1 MVSRNIKNIVTE
13 SFWMAIDAIRKN
25 KLRSSLTLLGISI
38 GVFSVIGVMTA
49 IRTLESSIA
58 SGLNVFATNTFVI
71 QKYPEVNFGSNREYR
86 KRKNIDFSQYQKF
99 KSRSIL
105 PILVSVLEGSSVRNV
120 RYKDR
125 IVKNY
130 VDLIGGD
137 DGTIRFYNTYI
148 SDGRNFIEDDI
159 HFKRNVCVLG
169 MDVVDRLFPF
179 EDPISK
185 KIKVDGLD
193 YFVIGVTE
201 RQGEAFGQSKDNFIA
216 IPISTYL
223 ERFSEKWTTLSIHVE
238 SSSESTFE
246 KTKDEAIG
254 LMRSIRKVKPED
266 DNDFEVWR
274 AFTPSELLPQL
285 SYFGINA
292 DEQIDQLTDPLQDSF
307 ENAVSE
313 AANATNVIPSL
324 ADTVA
329 LGQKGL
335 KSLANKLEAQS
346 KSVNSLVNKMNDLNR
361 KITEGTNL
369 LKDAMT
375 YGPLSLDAHLIGPD
389 LQLRSNSEFVDAVD
403 RALSDATDPNR
414 PTFGPPAA
422 KDIAA
427 SQGSIEAALRGEA
440 PIVQNTTMWFG
451 IVLTIQAE
459 NKTALG
465 NQMNTIA
472 NFLSIDDSPIDLD
485 KTDQLTNLFG

>member
-1 MVSRNIKNIVTE
+1 MGSRSLKNIVNE

-71 QKYPEVNFGSNREYR
+71 QKYPEISFGSNREYR

-99 KSRSIL
+99 KSRSTL
-105 PILVSVLEGSSVRNV
+105 PILVSVLEGTSVRNV
-120 RYKDR
+120 RYKDK

-137 DGTIRFYNTYI
+137 DGTIRFYNTYL
-148 SDGRNFIEDDI
+148 SDGRNFIDDDI
-159 HFKRNVCVLG
+159 HFGRNVCVLG

-185 KIKVDGLD
+185 KIKIDGLE

-223 ERFSEKWTTLSIHVE
+223 ERFSDKWTTLSIHVE

-266 DNDFEVWR
+266 DNDFEVVTNTEMIEQFSGFTSGVKLFALCVSVIALVVAGIGIMNIMLVSVTERIKEIGIRKAIGATKKDILTQFLMEAVFLSEFGGIVGIIMGIVGGNMVAIIFNIPAVIPIDWAVIGLVVCSAIGIGFGIYPAWR
-274 AFTPSELLPQL
+274 AAQL
-285 SYFGINA
+285 
-292 DEQIDQLTDPLQDSF
+292 DPIESLRF
-307 ENAVSE
+307 E
-313 AANATNVIPSL
+313 
-324 ADTVA
+324 
-329 LGQKGL
+329 
-335 KSLANKLEAQS
+335 
-346 KSVNSLVNKMNDLNR
+346 
-361 KITEGTNL
+361 
-369 LKDAMT
+369 
-375 YGPLSLDAHLIGPD
+375 
-389 LQLRSNSEFVDAVD
+389 
-403 RALSDATDPNR
+403 
-414 PTFGPPAA
+414 
-422 KDIAA
+422 
-427 SQGSIEAALRGEA
+427 
-440 PIVQNTTMWFG
+440 
-451 IVLTIQAE
+451 
-459 NKTALG
+459 
-465 NQMNTIA
+465 
-472 NFLSIDDSPIDLD
+472 
-485 KTDQLTNLFG
+485 

>member
-1 MVSRNIKNIVTE
+1 MVSRNTKNIVTE

-99 KSRSIL
+99 KSRSTL
-105 PILVSVLEGSSVRNV
+105 PVLVSVLEGSSVRNV

-223 ERFSEKWTTLSIHVE
+223 ERFSDKWTTLSIHVE

-266 DNDFEVWR
+266 DNDFEVVTNTEMIEQFSGFTNGVKLFALCVSVIALVVAGIGIMNIMLVSVTERIKEIGIRKAIGATKKDILTQFLMEAIFLSEFGGIVGIIMGVAGGNMVAIIFNIPAVIPIDWAVIGLVVCSAIGIGFGIYPAWR
-274 AFTPSELLPQL
+274 AAQL
-285 SYFGINA
+285 
-292 DEQIDQLTDPLQDSF
+292 DPIESLRF
-307 ENAVSE
+307 E
-313 AANATNVIPSL
+313 
-324 ADTVA
+324 
-329 LGQKGL
+329 
-335 KSLANKLEAQS
+335 
-346 KSVNSLVNKMNDLNR
+346 
-361 KITEGTNL
+361 
-369 LKDAMT
+369 
-375 YGPLSLDAHLIGPD
+375 
-389 LQLRSNSEFVDAVD
+389 
-403 RALSDATDPNR
+403 
-414 PTFGPPAA
+414 
-422 KDIAA
+422 
-427 SQGSIEAALRGEA
+427 
-440 PIVQNTTMWFG
+440 
-451 IVLTIQAE
+451 
-459 NKTALG
+459 
-465 NQMNTIA
+465 
-472 NFLSIDDSPIDLD
+472 
-485 KTDQLTNLFG
+485 